1 MAGKDVVFTITVNAI
16 VPELSDEWVKAVSE
30 KSKTIDEYKKEVKGI
45 LEDNAQKSYEY
56 SVETAVWE
64 KVMENTTVKKYPE
77 KEVDEKKKEWIKEYE
92 TAAEYYGVDYQTL
105 IEEQMGMLLE
115 DFENQIDTAVKDV
128 VKEKMVAEAIADRQ
142 NIKLDDKT
150 YEKEMEEMAQDYDYP
165 DVKSMKEAVD
175 EDTLKDEVLKN
186 LVREWLVDHCIQVR
200 AE

>member
-1 MAGKDVVFTITVNAI
+1 
-16 VPELSDEWVKAVSE
+16 
-30 KSKTIDEYKKEVKGI
+30 
-45 LEDNAQKSYEY
+45 
-56 SVETAVWE
+56 
-64 KVMENTTVKKYPE
+64 
-77 KEVDEKKKEWIKEYE
+77 
-92 TAAEYYGVDYQTL
+92 
-105 IEEQMGMLLE
+105 MGMLLE

-128 VKEKMVAEAIADRQ
+128 VKEKMAAEAIADRQ